1 VVQVFHLNTG
11 AFSLHNTLRVVASI
25 AGEPS
30 VLAGEWITRLAVIE
44 FARCSVPLDDVE
56 VLAEMV
62 GMAARAVFPAVGL
75 LDDVSMKP
83 PASGQP
89 LPNLGMTAQAL
100 EAWRPG
106 PKNVAGCALGWT
118 TQAIMRA

>member
-1 VVQVFHLNTG
+1 
-11 AFSLHNTLRVVASI
+11 
-25 AGEPS
+25 

-62 GMAARAVFPAVGL
+62 GVAARAVFPTVYVLHYTRVESFAG
-75 LDDVSMKP
+75 S
-83 PASGQP
+83 QP
-89 LPNLGMTAQAL
+89 LTDLRMTTETL
-100 EAWRPG
+100 EARRPG